1 MCRHV
6 GEEGE
11 KICFAAWLIL
21 IVVLGMATRRSED
34 KSAQQHPH
42 AHPHAPPQPQQP
54 QHQHQQQPPGR
65 QDSAQPLGAQ
75 TAGVKGWVGGGA
87 GWKAAVAS
95 EDTSVHAR
103 MPHAIGGMAG
113 VWQAAGVRAGDDAR
127 ARAQG
132 RSWESTNTEDLAHV
146 PPMVKEMRHVNFALV
161 TISEITRAC
170 FGKAGFCF
178 PTYRPQELTTYKLF
192 CVVGVPF
199 VVSTDSVFGEF
210 AGSVPKLVWIQ
221 EYCQV
226 NPAS

>member
-1 MCRHV
+1 M
-6 GEEGE
+6 
-11 KICFAAWLIL
+11 AA
-21 IVVLGMATRRSED
+21 RRSQD
-34 KSAQQHPH
+34 KSAQQNPH
-42 AHPHAPPQPQQP
+42 AHRHAPPQPQQ
-54 QHQHQQQPPGR
+54 HQQPPGR
-65 QDSAQPLGAQ
+65 HDSTQPLGAQ
-75 TAGVKGWVGGGA
+75 TAGVEGWVGGGA
-87 GWKAAVAS
+87 GWKAAVAC

-132 RSWESTNTEDLAHV
+132 RSWESTNTEDLAQV

-178 PTYRPQELTTYKLF
+178 PTYRTQELTTYKLF